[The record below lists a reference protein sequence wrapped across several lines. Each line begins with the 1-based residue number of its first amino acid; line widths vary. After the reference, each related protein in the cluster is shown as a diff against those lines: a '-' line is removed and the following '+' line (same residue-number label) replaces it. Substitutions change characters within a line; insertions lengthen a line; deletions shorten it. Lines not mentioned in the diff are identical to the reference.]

1 MTRPIS
7 TYLNAILPPI
17 LWAGIIFL
25 FSHQSILPGFSLS
38 VLDFLFKKSA
48 HVFVF
53 GVLYLLIWRAG
64 FLIKFNAKKLDSSLM
79 TSYQNWWLP
88 LAIVIIYAVSDELHQ
103 SLVSGRSASL
113 RDVGF
118 DTLGASLMMLKIYHY
133 I

>member
-79 TSYQNWWLP
+79 PSYQNWWLP

>member
-17 LWAGIIFL
+17 LWAGMIFL

-79 TSYQNWWLP
+79 PSYQNWWLP

>member
-17 LWAGIIFL
+17 LWAGMIFL

-48 HVFVF
+48 HLFVF

-79 TSYQNWWLP
+79 PSYQNWWLP

>member
-1 MTRPIS
+1 MTRSIS

-17 LWAGIIFL
+17 LWAGMIFL

-79 TSYQNWWLP
+79 PSYKNWWLP